1 MNQELR
7 LQLLLL
13 VAFNGRRRVLEELAQ
28 VEDVD
33 LVTVERE
40 LEKIR
45 GKGVPRQAGKRKTGR
60 RKSGDEL
67 MREVALGEDVHATVE
82 RLVFAYE
89 EKAFLPDLWR
99 VRQFLE
105 AHGID
110 ATKARSRSDALPK
123 VVRVLASLTCDELE
137 RLAAQSHDG
146 RSDLSILTDQILGPA
161 RGRAQTE
168 PSRPTSMKRTRP
180 GATGGSV

>member
-45 GKGVPRQAGKRKTGR
+45 GKGVPRQARKRKTGR
-60 RKSGDEL
+60 RKSGHEL
-67 MREVALGEDVHATVE
+67 MREVALSEDLHSTVE

-89 EKAFLPDLWR
+89 KKEFLPDLWR

-105 AHGID
+105 AHGVD
-110 ATKARSRSDALPK
+110 ATKTRSRGDALPK
-123 VVRVLASLTCDELE
+123 VVRVLAGLACDELE
-137 RLAAQSHDG
+137 RLAAQSQDG

-161 RGRAQTE
+161 RDRPRTATGRPTGMKRAQ
-168 PSRPTSMKRTRP
+168 SDAS
-180 GATGGSV
+180 GGSV